1 MADENT
7 EVELSRE
14 EKLAKVHDPK
24 VVYARANGG
33 NDEITFDAYLEGEKI
48 PVTTVNNNKMES
60 HFTFPPASEETT
72 EDTETTPEETETTGE
87 DTTGNDGE

>member
-7 EVELSRE
+7 VVEELSRE

-72 EDTETTPEETETTGE
+72 EDT

>member
-7 EVELSRE
+7 VVEELSKE
-14 EKLAKVHDPK
+14 EKLARVHDPK

-33 NDEITFDAYLEGEKI
+33 NDEITFDACVDGEKI

-60 HFTFPPASEETT
+60 HFTFPPATEEAAA
-72 EDTETTPEETETTGE
+72 EEETTPE
-87 DTTGNDGE
+87 DGE

>member
-7 EVELSRE
+7 VVEELSKE
-14 EKLAKVHDPK
+14 KKLARVHDPK

-33 NDEITFDAYLEGEKI
+33 NDEITFDAYVGGEKI

-60 HFTFPPASEETT
+60 HFTFPPATEEATA
-72 EDTETTPEETETTGE
+72 EEETTPE
-87 DTTGNDGE
+87 DGD

>member
-7 EVELSRE
+7 VVEELSKE
-14 EKLAKVHDPK
+14 EKLARVHDPK

-33 NDEITFDAYLEGEKI
+33 NDEITFDAYVDGKKI

-60 HFTFPPASEETT
+60 HFTFPPATEKATAEE
-72 EDTETTPEETETTGE
+72 ETTPE
-87 DTTGNDGE
+87 DGE

>member
-7 EVELSRE
+7 VELSKE

-24 VVYARANGG
+24 VVYARVNGG
-33 NDEITFDAYLEGEKI
+33 NDEITFDAYVDGKKV

-60 HFTFPPASEETT
+60 HFTFPTAEETI
-72 EDTETTPEETETTGE
+72 EEETTPE
-87 DTTGNDGE
+87 NDGE